1 MKKILF
7 MMLGVLIALPAF
19 ARDFTY
25 EYGGQTLTY
34 TVLDENAKTC
44 KTKDGS
50 YQSGSYRPGNKV
62 SGNLVLPANPK
73 DGEVEYTLTTIGT
86 YAFSLCSGLT
96 SVNIPNSVTSIGEYA
111 FHNCSG
117 LTSVNIPNSVTSIGD
132 RTFSLCSGL
141 TSVNIPESVTSIG
154 RYAFSSCSGLT
165 SVNIPNSVTS
175 IDYAAF
181 YYCSGLKTLIIED
194 GDTELNVGAIAFKYA
209 PIENLTI
216 GRNWTYGG
224 SGAMST
230 GIKNLT
236 LTNGVTVIPE
246 YAFHNCSGLT
256 SVNIPESVSSIG
268 SQAFVGCSALT
279 SVTSFNQNPPVM
291 KDNSF
296 AGRYALATLNLSP
309 EALSR
314 YLATNW
320 SLFENIG
327 SMSGNVFGTYETGN
341 LKYRLI
347 PALTADENNLA
358 IVIPGDYASLTEVTI
373 PERFTVSENGSTTRY
388 YVDAIGYKAF
398 NSASNLTTVTF
409 NSRNASKT
417 IGEYAFAGTKIS
429 AISIPQSVETIHDYA
444 FSNCSAL
451 ENIEIGNSV
460 KTIGNYAFTKCGK
473 LSTVSIPGN
482 VETIGSYAFSNCSA
496 LENIEIGSGVKTIGN
511 YAFSDCTALKDVEI
525 GSETIGDFAF
535 SDCTALKDVKIG
547 SGVKT
552 IGDFA
557 FNNCSAIVSIAIP
570 SPVETIGNGAFNSCT
585 SLSDITVTES
595 VKKIG
600 DKAFFETK
608 ATKVALSEG
617 LEYIGALAFSADVDR
632 EADPIYIPT
641 TLQSV
646 GKDAF
651 LNYNCHHVNISD
663 LAAWCN
669 IDFENVSANPSAYSG
684 VLYLNDEKIENLI
697 IPSTVEII
705 NQYTF
710 SKNNGIK
717 TVTLSEGVRSIG
729 QSAFSDCTNLES
741 VTFNRDLLT
750 IEDKAFWNSGI
761 KEVSIPNSVESFEKG
776 TFGNCSNLLMLSIGN
791 NITSVDASYFEG
803 CNNLSSLT
811 IDDGPNP
818 IELSGDW
825 KNFTNLENLTINRN
839 FTITK

>member
-1 MKKILF
+1 M
-7 MMLGVLIALPAF
+7 
-19 ARDFTY
+19 
-25 EYGGQTLTY
+25 
-34 TVLDENAKTC
+34 
-44 KTKDGS
+44 
-50 YQSGSYRPGNKV
+50 
-62 SGNLVLPANPK
+62 
-73 DGEVEYTLTTIGT
+73 
-86 YAFSLCSGLT
+86 
-96 SVNIPNSVTSIGEYA
+96 
-111 FHNCSG
+111 
-117 LTSVNIPNSVTSIGD
+117 
-132 RTFSLCSGL
+132 
-141 TSVNIPESVTSIG
+141 
-154 RYAFSSCSGLT
+154 
-165 SVNIPNSVTS
+165 
-175 IDYAAF
+175 
-181 YYCSGLKTLIIED
+181 
-194 GDTELNVGAIAFKYA
+194 NVGAIAFKYA

-482 VETIGSYAFSNCSA
+482 VETIGSYAFSNCSV
-496 LENIEIGSGVKTIGN
+496 LGNIEIGSGVKTIGN

-585 SLSDITVTES
+585 SLSDITVSES

-632 EADPIYIPT
+632 EADPIYIPA

-669 IDFENVSANPSAYSG
+669 IEFENVSANPSAYSG

-811 IDDGPNP
+811 IADGPNP
-818 IELSGDW
+818 IELLGDW

-839 FTITK
+839 FTIKK

>member
-1 MKKILF
+1 M
-7 MMLGVLIALPAF
+7 
-19 ARDFTY
+19 
-25 EYGGQTLTY
+25 
-34 TVLDENAKTC
+34 
-44 KTKDGS
+44 
-50 YQSGSYRPGNKV
+50 
-62 SGNLVLPANPK
+62 
-73 DGEVEYTLTTIGT
+73 
-86 YAFSLCSGLT
+86 
-96 SVNIPNSVTSIGEYA
+96 
-111 FHNCSG
+111 
-117 LTSVNIPNSVTSIGD
+117 
-132 RTFSLCSGL
+132 
-141 TSVNIPESVTSIG
+141 
-154 RYAFSSCSGLT
+154 
-165 SVNIPNSVTS
+165 
-175 IDYAAF
+175 
-181 YYCSGLKTLIIED
+181 
-194 GDTELNVGAIAFKYA
+194 NVGAIAFKYA

-429 AISIPQSVETIHDYA
+429 AISIPQSVETIHNYA

-585 SLSDITVTES
+585 SLSDITVSES

-632 EADPIYIPT
+632 EADPIYIPA

-663 LAAWCN
+663 LSAWCN
-669 IDFENVSANPSAYSG
+669 IEFENVSANPSAYSG

-811 IDDGPNP
+811 IADGPNP

-839 FTITK
+839 FTIKK

>member
-1 MKKILF
+1 M
-7 MMLGVLIALPAF
+7 
-19 ARDFTY
+19 
-25 EYGGQTLTY
+25 
-34 TVLDENAKTC
+34 
-44 KTKDGS
+44 
-50 YQSGSYRPGNKV
+50 
-62 SGNLVLPANPK
+62 
-73 DGEVEYTLTTIGT
+73 
-86 YAFSLCSGLT
+86 
-96 SVNIPNSVTSIGEYA
+96 
-111 FHNCSG
+111 
-117 LTSVNIPNSVTSIGD
+117 
-132 RTFSLCSGL
+132 
-141 TSVNIPESVTSIG
+141 
-154 RYAFSSCSGLT
+154 
-165 SVNIPNSVTS
+165 
-175 IDYAAF
+175 
-181 YYCSGLKTLIIED
+181 
-194 GDTELNVGAIAFKYA
+194 NVGAIAFKYA

-511 YAFSDCTALKDVEI
+511 YAFTECGKLSTVSIPGNVETIGSYAFSNCSVLGNIEIGSGVKTIGNYAFSDCTALKDVEI

-585 SLSDITVTES
+585 SLSDITVSES

-632 EADPIYIPT
+632 EADPIYIPA

-669 IDFENVSANPSAYSG
+669 IEFENVSANPSAYSG

-811 IDDGPNP
+811 IADGPNP
-818 IELSGDW
+818 IELLGDW

-839 FTITK
+839 FTIKK

>member
-1 MKKILF
+1 M
-7 MMLGVLIALPAF
+7 
-19 ARDFTY
+19 
-25 EYGGQTLTY
+25 
-34 TVLDENAKTC
+34 N
-44 KTKDGS
+44 
-50 YQSGSYRPGNKV
+50 
-62 SGNLVLPANPK
+62 
-73 DGEVEYTLTTIGT
+73 
-86 YAFSLCSGLT
+86 
-96 SVNIPNSVTSIGEYA
+96 
-111 FHNCSG
+111 
-117 LTSVNIPNSVTSIGD
+117 
-132 RTFSLCSGL
+132 
-141 TSVNIPESVTSIG
+141 
-154 RYAFSSCSGLT
+154 
-165 SVNIPNSVTS
+165 
-175 IDYAAF
+175 
-181 YYCSGLKTLIIED
+181 
-194 GDTELNVGAIAFKYA
+194 
-209 PIENLTI
+209 
-216 GRNWTYGG
+216 
-224 SGAMST
+224 
-230 GIKNLT
+230 
-236 LTNGVTVIPE
+236 
-246 YAFHNCSGLT
+246 
-256 SVNIPESVSSIG
+256 
-268 SQAFVGCSALT
+268 
-279 SVTSFNQNPPVM
+279 
-291 KDNSF
+291 DNSF
-296 AGRYALATLNLSP
+296 EGRYALATLNLSP
-309 EALSR
+309 EASSR

-444 FSNCSAL
+444 FSNCSVL
-451 ENIEIGNSV
+451 ENVEIGSEA
-460 KTIGNYAFTKCGK
+460 KTIGNYAFNKCK
-473 LSTVSIPGN
+473 SLHAIHIPDKI
-482 VETIGSYAFSNCSA
+482 VRIGD
-496 LENIEIGSGVKTIGN
+496 

-525 GSETIGDFAF
+525 GS
-535 SDCTALKDVKIG
+535 
-547 SGVKT
+547 GVKT

-557 FNNCSAIVSIAIP
+557 FNYCPAIESIAIP

-585 SLSDITVTES
+585 SLSDITVSES

-600 DKAFFETK
+600 DKAFFRTK

-632 EADPIYIPT
+632 EADPIYIPA

-669 IDFENVSANPSAYSG
+669 IEFENVSANPSAYSG

-750 IEDKAFWNSGI
+750 IKDKAFWNSGI

-811 IDDGPNP
+811 IADGPNP

>member
-1 MKKILF
+1 
-7 MMLGVLIALPAF
+7 
-19 ARDFTY
+19 
-25 EYGGQTLTY
+25 
-34 TVLDENAKTC
+34 
-44 KTKDGS
+44 
-50 YQSGSYRPGNKV
+50 
-62 SGNLVLPANPK
+62 
-73 DGEVEYTLTTIGT
+73 
-86 YAFSLCSGLT
+86 
-96 SVNIPNSVTSIGEYA
+96 
-111 FHNCSG
+111 
-117 LTSVNIPNSVTSIGD
+117 
-132 RTFSLCSGL
+132 
-141 TSVNIPESVTSIG
+141 
-154 RYAFSSCSGLT
+154 
-165 SVNIPNSVTS
+165 
-175 IDYAAF
+175 
-181 YYCSGLKTLIIED
+181 
-194 GDTELNVGAIAFKYA
+194 
-209 PIENLTI
+209 
-216 GRNWTYGG
+216 
-224 SGAMST
+224 
-230 GIKNLT
+230 
-236 LTNGVTVIPE
+236 
-246 YAFHNCSGLT
+246 
-256 SVNIPESVSSIG
+256 
-268 SQAFVGCSALT
+268 
-279 SVTSFNQNPPVM
+279 M

-482 VETIGSYAFSNCSA
+482 VETIGSYAFSNCSV
-496 LENIEIGSGVKTIGN
+496 LGNIEIGSGVKTIGN

>member
-44 KTKDGS
+44 KTKNGS
-50 YQSGSYRPGNKV
+50 SARPGNKV
-62 SGNLVLPANPK
+62 SGNLVLPTNPK

-96 SVNIPNSVTSIGEYA
+96 SVSIPNSVTSIGDHTFA
-111 FHNCSG
+111 GCSG
-117 LTSVNIPNSVTSIGD
+117 LTSVNIPNSVTSIG
-132 RTFSLCSGL
+132 
-141 TSVNIPESVTSIG
+141 E
-154 RYAFSSCSGLT
+154 YAFS
-165 SVNIPNSVTS
+165 
-175 IDYAAF
+175 
-181 YYCSGLKTLIIED
+181 YCSGLKTLIIED
-194 GDTELNVGAIAFKYA
+194 GDTELSVGNYA
-209 PIENLTI
+209 LYSCPIENLTI

-230 GIKNLT
+230 DIKNLT
-236 LTNGVTVIPE
+236 LTNGVTVIPNDAFYNCSGLTSVNIPNSVTSIGYAAFAYCSGLKTLIIE
-246 YAFHNCSGLT
+246 DGDTKLNVGDNAFESAPLENLTIGRNWTCGGGRAMTTSIKNLTLTNGVTVIPNYAFHNCSGLT

-268 SQAFVGCSALT
+268 YQAFVGCSALT

-291 KDNSF
+291 NDNSF
-296 AGRYALATLNLSP
+296 EGRYALATLNLSP
-309 EALSR
+309 EASSR

-451 ENIEIGNSV
+451 KDVEIGSGV
-460 KTIGNYAFTKCGK
+460 KTIGDFAFTECGK
-473 LSTVSIPGN
+473 LSTVSIPVN
-482 VETIGSYAFSNCSA
+482 VETIG
-496 LENIEIGSGVKTIGN
+496 N
-511 YAFSDCTALKDVEI
+511 Y
-525 GSETIGDFAF
+525 AF

-585 SLSDITVTES
+585 SLSDITVSES

-617 LEYIGALAFSADVDR
+617 LEYIGALAFSANADR
-632 EADPIYIPT
+632 NADPIYIPT

-646 GKDAF
+646 GKNAF

-669 IDFENVSANPSAYSG
+669 IEFENVSANPSAYSG

-729 QSAFSDCTNLES
+729 QSAFSGCTNLES

-811 IDDGPNP
+811 IADGPNP
-818 IELSGDW
+818 IELSGGW